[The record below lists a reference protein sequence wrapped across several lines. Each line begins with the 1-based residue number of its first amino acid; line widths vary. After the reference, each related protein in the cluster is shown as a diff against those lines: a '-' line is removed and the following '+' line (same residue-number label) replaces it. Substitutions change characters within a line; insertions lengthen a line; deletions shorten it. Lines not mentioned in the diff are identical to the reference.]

1 MRQLLIRRS
10 FSLLPLVL
18 VTAALAGCGGSSE
31 SNTETFEGVPSEDPG
46 PIHVHGLGLDPETKT
61 LYIATHT
68 GLWQLPEGASE
79 ATRIADRYQDTM
91 GFTVVRSGLFLGSG
105 HPDLREAKPDV
116 PPLLGLIK
124 SSDNG
129 RTWQQISLLGEA
141 DFHVLRH
148 AGSRI
153 YGYDST
159 GNVLMRSDD
168 EGVTWTTSRVPE
180 PLLDLA
186 IDPTDREHLLASGA
200 VGLYQSDNA
209 GKSWRLLGTTPGY
222 LAWPTPQR
230 LYLFDPEGAVQ
241 ISTSPTKRFHQLGS
255 VGGALHAV
263 LVLNEMEM
271 YAAIDGGAIKRST
284 DGGRTWELR
293 FQP

>member
-1 MRQLLIRRS
+1 MHRLLLFGS
-10 FSLLPLVL
+10 VLALLF
-18 VTAALAGCGGSSE
+18 AGCGGSSE
-31 SNTETFEGVPSEDPG
+31 SSTETFEGVPSEEPG

-68 GLWQLPEGASE
+68 GLWQLPEGSAD

-91 GFTVVRSGLFLGSG
+91 GFTLVRSGLFLGSG

-124 SSDNG
+124 STDG
-129 RTWQQISLLGEA
+129 GTTWQQISLLGKA

-148 AGSRI
+148 VGSRI
-153 YGYDST
+153 FGYDST

-168 EGVTWTTSRVPE
+168 EGVTWTTSQVPE

-186 IDPTDREHLLASGA
+186 IHPRDPGRLLASGA
-200 VGLYQSDNA
+200 VGLYQSENA
-209 GKSWRLLGTTPGY
+209 GKRWQLLGTTPGY
-222 LAWPTPQR
+222 LAWPSPER
-230 LYLFDPEGAVQ
+230 LYLFDPAGAVRT
-241 ISTSPTKRFHQLGS
+241 STSPTKRFQQLGS

-263 LVLNEMEM
+263 LVVSETEMF
-271 YAAIDGGAIKRST
+271 AALEGGVIKRST
-284 DGGRTWELR
+284 DGGRTWAVR
-293 FQP
+293 YQPSPSG